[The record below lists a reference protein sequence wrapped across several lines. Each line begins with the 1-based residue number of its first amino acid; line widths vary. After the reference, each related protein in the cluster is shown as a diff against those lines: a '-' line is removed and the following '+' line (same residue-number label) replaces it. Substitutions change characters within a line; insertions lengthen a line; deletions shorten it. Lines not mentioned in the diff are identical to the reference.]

1 MKNITFPS
9 CYIVILTLCMN
20 LQTSAQSV
28 ELGGGFFIAT
38 DEVFDLGLDLRGS
51 YRFDD
56 NWRASLILGIFLP
69 QQEEAQFGGVISTT
83 TVTTK
88 YNAVAINGEANYLFP
103 VKTNVVAP
111 YVLAGVNFVTASVKV
126 ETSNNVFAGN
136 AEASGDESGVSFNFG
151 VGADFSVNKLR
162 PFTEF
167 KYSVGDADYAV
178 IIAGL
183 KFRL

>member
-1 MKNITFPS
+1 MKFIKFVFLAIS
-9 CYIVILTLCMN
+9 LFTLFTN
-20 LQTSAQSV
+20 FSANAQSV
-28 ELGGGFFIAT
+28 ELGGGLFIAT
-38 DEVFDLGLDLRGS
+38 DDVLDIGLDLRGS

-56 NWRASLILGIFLP
+56 NWRASFILGIFFP
-69 QQEEAQFGGVISTT
+69 EKEEATFGGVVSTT
-83 TVTTK
+83 TITTK
-88 YNAVAINGEANYLFP
+88 YNAFAINGEANYLFP
-103 VKTNVVAP
+103 VNTDVITP
-111 YVLAGVNFVTASVKV
+111 YVLAGINFVTASAKV

-151 VGADFSVNKLR
+151 VGADFKLNKLR

-167 KYSVGDADYAV
+167 KYSAGDADYAV